1 HRLGTTGFAILGLLA
16 ESPGTAYD
24 LTKRMERSYRF
35 YWPRAES
42 KLYEEVKKLVTA
54 GMASATA
61 GHTGKR
67 PKTSYRITAAGR
79 RALQAW
85 VVQPAAGPSLSFEAL
100 VKVKFADFGSKDAL
114 LRQLRA
120 VQDEA
125 ERMLAYG
132 AQLGELSVD
141 ADAEPVADEHT
152 NVFVWR
158 F

>member
-1 HRLGTTGFAILGLLA
+1 
-16 ESPGTAYD
+16 
-24 LTKRMERSYRF
+24 
-35 YWPRAES
+35 
-42 KLYEEVKKLVTA
+42 
-54 GMASATA
+54 ASATA

-158 F
+158 FLWDYFQALRGWARWAQEEVSQWPDLAASDANRRRAQRIFRRSLAAARDDV